1 MEFDGYYNLM
11 DHRKIVHPSKKQ
23 CRNFPA
29 NCTFGNDCWYVHH
42 EPMEIEEPSD
52 NMENSWNFKCNICNE
67 QIKERRDFMKHKKEK
82 HADTILICENFLKG
96 KCSRNEETCWFKH
109 TPGGVEENLKAPK
122 QQVFQKASPNPFPP
136 DQLAQMFQM
145 INNLCIKMGNMEKK
159 FQELVE

>member
-1 MEFDGYYNLM
+1 
-11 DHRKIVHPSKKQ
+11 
-23 CRNFPA
+23 
-29 NCTFGNDCWYVHH
+29 
-42 EPMEIEEPSD
+42 
-52 NMENSWNFKCNICNE
+52 
-67 QIKERRDFMKHKKEK
+67 MKHKKEK